1 MNSFLLISIINSG
14 GDDDEGDEMEHQSD
28 NAQHIE
34 GASTDDSFEIFK
46 PKILMAIDKMKGK
59 KKRADID
66 ATYHYI
72 VQPGVANI
80 NKSTIKDF
88 VTQLVAQK
96 LVMKKN
102 TSQGNESYHKTSTD
116 EDLLQP
122 PRHSIRTP
130 AKEDFYKTEVE
141 SGTQIDFIYNKI
153 YVKSD
158 VFDVFYK
165 DYLAY
170 KGYISDILNTLIPNG
185 DILHRIEKNTTE
197 HSKKIE

>member
-34 GASTDDSFEIFK
+34 GASIDDSFEIFK

-88 VTQLVAQK
+88 VTQLGAQK
-96 LVMKKN
+96 LVVKKN

-116 EDLLQP
+116 EDLRQP